1 MASKVIFERFLW
13 FNDQV
18 KAKRFPNSKTLADKF
33 ELSRKTA
40 QRDIE
45 FIRDRLGAPLI
56 YMANKRGYDYEDN
69 TYDLPG
75 IWINEEELVALL
87 ISSRLASTVPDKR
100 LKVSLKSFLEQ
111 IISLHSIRGSISL
124 DDLNERISVKNI
136 EYSRIEEKTFHQ
148 VVDALFYK
156 RPLMIGYYSPH
167 KDEYTRRDILPL
179 HLLQYMGTWHL
190 IAYCAIREGL
200 RDFAL
205 SRMRSVEPSAVRIDA
220 NVPITSIKEYIR
232 KNFGLISSDT
242 TIEVCL
248 KFSPDIAPWI
258 SEQVWHPRQ
267 ETVADSDGS
276 ICLKFPVADLREIK
290 REVLKYGS
298 QVEVLSPESLRQE
311 VKEEIAKMKKVYR

>member
-33 ELSRKTA
+33 ELSQKTA

-124 DDLNERISVKNI
+124 DDLNERVSVKNI
-136 EYSRIEEKTFHQ
+136 EYSRIEGKTFHQ

-156 RPLMIGYYSPH
+156 RPLLIGYYSPH

-267 ETVADSDGS
+267 ETIRDADGGL
-276 ICLKFPVADLREIK
+276 CLKFPVADFREIK

-311 VKEEIAKMKKVYR
+311 VRQEIEKMKKIYR